1 MNRREFIAMT
11 SMATLETHNLTCETA
26 RRAFEAQVV
35 TEGIEKAQNNE
46 DVLSILLLCLSAN
59 KDVLCPSI

>member
-35 TEGIEKAQNNE
+35 TEGIEKAQKN
-46 DVLSILLLCLSAN
+46 DGRFVYTSAMF
-59 KDVLCPSI
+59 DCRM